1 MDPFSV
7 TAGVAGLLSLSLQ
20 ISQILTGYIDSVK
33 NAPKEAKELAAKLTA
48 LISVLEQLERF
59 IEKHAGA
66 CNFDESSVLY
76 GTTKRCNES
85 LEHLQLT
92 LEKFTSSTS
101 GDSST
106 WRRILQ
112 WPLTKEKHQ
121 QTVSILHEY
130 LEIFD
135 LSTSLDG
142 L

>member
-20 ISQILTGYIDSVK
+20 ISQILTNYIDSVK

-59 IEKHAGA
+59 VEKHAGTD
-66 CNFDESSVLY
+66 NFKESSILY
-76 GTTKRCNES
+76 RTTKRCSES
-85 LEHLQLT
+85 LEHLHLT
-92 LEKFTSSTS
+92 LTKFISSSS

-106 WRRILQ
+106 WRRFLK
-112 WPLTKEKHQ
+112 WPLTKDKHQ
-121 QTVSILHEY
+121 QTVTLLHEY